1 MRNGYIQSQSG
12 KNNQKLSTANR
23 ACFAKLVNVYRNA
36 PLNIGAFETFL
47 SEVDQAVKQAYTD
60 ESLDD
65 RSKTKAE
72 NDILLNANL
81 HSCLAKAVKT
91 IMTTHLDALL
101 SASEPATIHNYDIAW
116 LGLTDDHRS
125 RQIQSRTTFDVVRKI
140 PLSLGKPKTSPSGMG
155 GDDEGGGEITKIKQC
170 TRCGS
175 IVEDLQPDPI
185 KMQSVQQWIWQ
196 GMKNCVC
203 YSSWAA
209 GEESTISK

>member
-1 MRNGYIQSQSG
+1 MRNGYIQSQTG
-12 KNNQKLSTANR
+12 KNNQKLSTSNR

-47 SEVDQAVKQAYTD
+47 LEADQAVKQAYID
-60 ESLDD
+60 ADLDD
-65 RSKTKAE
+65 RSKTTSE
-72 NDILLNANL
+72 NDIVLNANL
-81 HSCLAKAVKT
+81 HSCLAGAVKN

-125 RQIQSRTTFDVVRKI
+125 RQIQSRMTYDVVRKI
-140 PLSLGKPKTSPSGMG
+140 PLSLSSSKQSLSLTMENS
-155 GDDEGGGEITKIKQC
+155 EEEVTKIKRC
-170 TRCGS
+170 TRCAS

-185 KMQSVQQWIWQ
+185 KLQSVQSWIWQ

-209 GEESTISK
+209 VAETAK